1 MVWSDWAAKD
11 SEEDGDNRE
20 EAEEARSGREKGNK
34 ENSIT
39 IAIGIA
45 IAQSIFATIIIIV
58 VFKVRSQQ
66 RLDKLAQRRKSREEV
81 SKLVLGK

>member
-39 IAIGIA
+39 IAIA

-81 SKLVLGK
+81 SNLVLGK